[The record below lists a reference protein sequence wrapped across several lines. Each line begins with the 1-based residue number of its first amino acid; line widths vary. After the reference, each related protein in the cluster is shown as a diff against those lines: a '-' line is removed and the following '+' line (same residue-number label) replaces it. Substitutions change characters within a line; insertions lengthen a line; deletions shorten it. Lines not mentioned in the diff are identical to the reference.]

1 VTGMEKVKEMMA
13 VKEEMLTIADVLE
26 EWIDSDTM

>member
-1 VTGMEKVKEMMA
+1 MEKVKGMME
-13 VKEEMLTIADVLE
+13 VKEEMLTIADVIE

>member
-1 VTGMEKVKEMMA
+1 MEKVKGMMEL
-13 VKEEMLTIADVLE
+13 KEEMLTIADVLE

>member
-1 VTGMEKVKEMMA
+1 MEKVKEMME

>member
-1 VTGMEKVKEMMA
+1 MEKVKGMIE